1 MAVTSTQVKNSASV
15 VQIAVGRYL
24 SSDTAAAFNIT
35 TGFKPLYVE
44 VWNVTAASTGLVG
57 VKWYHG
63 MAAASAIKIN
73 DEGTSETGITL
84 ITTLGITQ
92 LSYGFTVGLDTDLN
106 VISEQLSWIAM
117 G

>member
-1 MAVTSTQVKNSASV
+1 MAITATQVKNSASV
-15 VQIAVGRYL
+15 MQMTVGRYITT
-24 SSDTAAAFNIT
+24 DTAAAFTIT
-35 TGFKPLYVE
+35 LGYKPLYVE
-44 VWNVTAASTGLVG
+44 IWNVTAASTGLVG
-57 VKWYHG
+57 AKWFHG
-63 MAAASAIKIN
+63 MAAASAIKFN

-106 VISEQLSWIAM
+106 VISEQLSWMAL